1 MFNMRR
7 SKFAVK
13 ELQGLPRILDTLAY
27 AYEFITMPTPS
38 EQAGG
43 LDELRRSILRLY
55 PEIKVRLTRAFTSP
69 ASLISGNLDFRASC
83 FGSALASRS

>member
-1 MFNMRR
+1 MHCR

-43 LDELRRSILRLY
+43 LDELRRSIFRLY
-55 PEIKVRLTRAFTSP
+55 PELKVRLTEALTNPTS
-69 ASLISGNLDFRASC
+69 ASLIGDYLFRH
-83 FGSALASRS
+83 LASNPLW

>member
-1 MFNMRR
+1 MHCR

-43 LDELRRSILRLY
+43 LDELRRSIFRLY
-55 PEIKVRLTRAFTSP
+55 PELKVRQTEALTSP
-69 ASLISGNLDFRASC
+69 ICLTDR
-83 FGSALASRS
+83 